1 MVSTQWQC
9 GYVRWSPTP
18 SDDWAFGNYDQVI
31 FTAAERVNES
41 DDILLRWAFV
51 KDLGSSNCSLDSLD
65 VQDGSIFVV
74 EMNHIEIY
82 RGSARSL
89 RFQPNATRFGRGAN
103 GSATPLYVR
112 VGRIG
117 QGLARQVISASQVLA
132 LQYGSP
138 SQSALTWPYD
148 STVDDCKK
156 ATTIFQQ
163 PEGIGAIGCR
173 CTDGADGGTE
183 ASAEDDVVA
192 ISAISDTTVVKKD
205 KNRLEDSRKK
215 LVACARALRARLAK
229 EQADVWKKAEAEF
242 NVQKMIWQSLSLQRG
257 AKHQGTAAMIE
268 SKLEFAMQSH
278 TKNLTAAV
286 EALDACVQR
295 NEGLDLLGVAM
306 IESIEAIKRSAAH
319 ADSRQEL
326 AALLDKAAEEIGS
339 GVVSR
344 RGADLIN
351 LLASCGIQEAK
362 LESAIKAAWTAAY
375 D

>member
-1 MVSTQWQC
+1 M
-9 GYVRWSPTP
+9 
-18 SDDWAFGNYDQVI
+18 
-31 FTAAERVNES
+31 
-41 DDILLRWAFV
+41 
-51 KDLGSSNCSLDSLD
+51 K
-65 VQDGSIFVV
+65 
-74 EMNHIEIY
+74 
-82 RGSARSL
+82 RGVWNKEKVFL
-89 RFQPNATRFGRGAN
+89 WCKEGA
-103 GSATPLYVR
+103 G
-112 VGRIG
+112 
-117 QGLARQVISASQVLA
+117 
-132 LQYGSP
+132 
-138 SQSALTWPYD
+138 
-148 STVDDCKK
+148 K
-156 ATTIFQQ
+156 
-163 PEGIGAIGCR
+163 GCR

-183 ASAEDDVVA
+183 ASAEDDVVP

-215 LVACARALRARLAK
+215 MVACARALRARLAK

-268 SKLEFAMQSH
+268 SKLEFAMQNH
-278 TKNLTAAV
+278 TKNLPAAV

-306 IESIEAIKRSAAH
+306 VESIEAIKRSAAH

-351 LLASCGIQEAK
+351 LLTSCGIQEAK